1 MRPDEI
7 RPGGLVAGKYRI
19 RTILGRGH
27 GVLVEAFNTEFDQR
41 VAIRLLLAGQTD
53 DKELERFRRESRTL
67 AKLESEHVARIIDVG
82 TAPDGTFYLV
92 RQFLEGTDLAT
103 YVRSRGP
110 LPLQEAV
117 LLVLQIAEAVSETH
131 GHGIIFREMQPQH
144 LFLTQRVG
152 GAPLVKIV
160 DFGTAKLM
168 RDVAAPS
175 AGEMTATTMLGVSAY
190 SSPEIV
196 RKSKSIDVRADVW
209 SLGAILYFLLTARPP
224 FEGEMAMLMLQ
235 IAREEPVPVTHH
247 RRDLPPEI
255 EQILGW
261 SMAKDVD
268 GRFANVHAFAHALRP
283 FTTAEGQV
291 LIDRIG
297 QITHAA
303 KQRKKV
309 GSVPPPAMTQPMPVA
324 AGRAGAQEDEGVTR
338 IQSSAA
344 AVGDQPLERTMYLA
358 SDYVPPSPGPQPT
371 PPPPPAAG
379 GAPYPGAG
387 GAAGAGGASGPM
399 FGGAASGMGGSVLG
413 PSQAL
418 EPPRAPA
425 PSWSGAGRGDPAA
438 APPAGHAAANLGAPV
453 PAAPAKK
460 NRNVLIGGLAA
471 AAVLVPVVLVTLV
484 VGRPKGATET
494 ADSTA
499 PIAVTPPPPSPT
511 TEAPAA
517 PAPTPE
523 PAAAPPPSSEPVAAA
538 TPPSE
543 TGTTPAKAP
552 TPSGGGGAAA
562 PAGGGG
568 AAPKPTATA
577 PSGGGGGGKT
587 PIPTPTAAPPSGGG
601 GGGNGTLV
609 AVAVGGACAFSVNG
623 AAKGTAAT
631 LKVSMAPGTY
641 SVSCKPASG
650 ATKSRSVT
658 IKSGETA
665 MAMFKLQ

>member
-103 YVRSRGP
+103 HVRSRGP

-117 LLVLQIAEAVSETH
+117 LLVLQAAEAMSETH
-131 GHGIIFREMQPQH
+131 GHGIIFREMAPQN
-144 LFLTQRVG
+144 LFVTQRVG
-152 GAPLVKIV
+152 GAPLLKII

-168 RDVAAPS
+168 RDVAAPT
-175 AGEMTATTMLGVSAY
+175 AGEMTATTMLGLSAY

-196 RKSKSIDVRADVW
+196 RKMKNVDVRADVW

-235 IAREEPVPVTHH
+235 IAKEDPRPVTEL

-261 SMAKDVD
+261 AMAKDVD

-303 KQRKKV
+303 KQRKKT
-309 GSVPPPAMTQPMPVA
+309 GSVPPPPVA
-324 AGRAGAQEDEGVTR
+324 QPAPPARRIQDDESVTR
-338 IQSSAA
+338 IQSSAV

-358 SDYVPPSPGPQPT
+358 QDYVPPSPGPLPN
-371 PPPPPAAG
+371 PPPPP
-379 GAPYPGAG
+379 GATATPFPGAG
-387 GAAGAGGASGPM
+387 GAGGGAM

-418 EPPRAPA
+418 EPARAPA
-425 PSWSGAGRGDPAA
+425 PSWSGAGRNEPAT
-438 APPAGHAAANLGAPV
+438 PPGGALSAGSSAMSFGAPEAV
-453 PAAPAKK
+453 PPKK
-460 NRNVLIGGLAA
+460 NRGVLIGGLAA
-471 AAVLVPVVLVTLV
+471 AAVLVPVILV
-484 VGRPKGATET
+484 VLLMRGGDKKEGAEG
-494 ADSTA
+494 AEANA
-499 PIAVTPPPPSPT
+499 PVAVAAPSANSAA
-511 TEAPAA
+511 EAPAA
-517 PAPTPE
+517 PAPTAE
-523 PAAAPPPSSEPVAAA
+523 PAPAPSSEPVAAA
-538 TPPSE
+538 TAPSE
-543 TGTTPAKAP
+543 PGTTPTKATTP
-552 TPSGGGGAAA
+552 AAGGGGTAPASGPSGGGAT
-562 PAGGGG
+562 
-568 AAPKPTATA
+568 PKPTATPTPTA
-577 PSGGGGGGKT
+577 TSGGGKT
-587 PIPTPTAAPPSGGG
+587 PIPTPTTTAAPS

-623 AAKGTAAT
+623 ASKGTTST